1 MSAETRLVGA
11 TIVTQD
17 AANTIIADG
26 ELAFDASGVITYV
39 GPTRGPAGSGDRD
52 LSGQIL
58 LPGLVNAHTHSAM
71 TLMRGSCDD
80 SDLAT
85 WLGVVQSLEQHLT
98 PQDVAAG
105 LRLAMVEMIRTGTTT
120 FADMYHWDAAL
131 LGEVVSAGMRVVAA
145 HSFFDFAD
153 VGFSIVSPMDGR
165 QALDHTEALAGEFA
179 GEKLVRVRYGPH
191 APYTSSFE
199 MLTEVARRAEKH
211 GLGIQIHLAES
222 AFEVEQNL
230 TNYGTTPILHADKA
244 GLFSVPT
251 LVAHVVHPT
260 EEEIQLLAARG
271 AGVSHNP
278 VSNLKLGSG
287 IAPLPALQQAGVL
300 LGLGTD
306 GAASNNDL
314 DLFEEIK
321 TGSLIHRGVAQQP
334 DITAGTDLLRMA
346 TATGAA
352 AVGFPEVGVLEP
364 GRWADVI
371 ALQTTTSRATPMFS
385 PTAFLSFA
393 ARGSDVSDVFI
404 GGQAVMEAG
413 RLTTLDETAVREE
426 AAAAAARLQSLAS
439 SAGEN

>member
-1 MSAETRLVGA
+1 MRAETRLVGA

-17 AANTIIADG
+17 AANTVIEDG

-39 GPTRGPAGSGDRD
+39 GPSRGPVGDGDRD
-52 LSGQIL
+52 MTGQIL
-58 LPGLVNAHTHSAM
+58 MPGLINAHTHSAM

-80 SDLAT
+80 RDLAT
-85 WLGVVQSLEQHLT
+85 WLGVVQGLEQHIT
-98 PQDVAAG
+98 AEDVAIG

-120 FADMYHWDAAL
+120 FADMYHWDSGL
-131 LGEVVSAGMRVVAA
+131 LGEVVNAGMRVVAA
-145 HSFFDFAD
+145 HAVFDFED
-153 VGFSIVSPMDGR
+153 VGFSTVSPMNGR
-165 QALDHTEALAGEFA
+165 EGLEHTEALAAEFA

-191 APYTSSFE
+191 APYTSSPE
-199 MLTEVARRAEKH
+199 MLSEVARRAEKH
-211 GLGIQIHLAES
+211 GLGVEIHLAES

-230 TNYGTTPILHADKA
+230 KNYGCTPIVHADRA

-260 EEEIQLLAARG
+260 EEEIKILAERG

-287 IAPLPALQQAGVL
+287 IAPLSALRDGGVL

-321 TGSLIHRGVAQQP
+321 TGALIHRGLAQQP

-346 TATGAA
+346 TATGAE
-352 AVGFPEVGVLEP
+352 AVGFPEVGVLET

-371 ALQTTTSRATPMFS
+371 ALDTTSSRATPMFS

-393 ARGSDVSDVFI
+393 ARGSDVTDVFI
-404 GGQAVMEAG
+404 GGQAVLANG
-413 RLTTLDETAVREE
+413 RLTTLDEETIRAE
-426 AAAAAARLQSLAS
+426 AAAASARLQELAEAES
-439 SAGEN
+439 

>member
-1 MSAETRLVGA
+1 MRTETRLVGA

-17 AANTIIADG
+17 AAGTIILDG

-39 GPTRGPAGSGDRD
+39 GSSRGPAGEGDRD
-52 LSGQIL
+52 MAGRIL

-85 WLGVVQSLEQHLT
+85 WLGVVQSLEQHIT
-98 PQDVAAG
+98 AEDVAIG
-105 LRLAMVEMIRTGTTT
+105 LRLALVEMIRTGTTT

-131 LGEVVSAGMRVVAA
+131 IGEVVQAGMRVVAA
-145 HSFFDFAD
+145 HSMFDFD
-153 VGFSIVSPMDGR
+153 DIGFSTVSPLSGR
-165 QALDHTEALAGEFA
+165 ESLDHTEQLAREFA
-179 GEKLVRVRYGPH
+179 GENLVRVRYGPH
-191 APYTSSFE
+191 APYTCSPE
-199 MLTEVARRAEKH
+199 MLSEVARRSEAS
-211 GLGIQIHLAES
+211 GLGIHIHLAES
-222 AFEVEQNL
+222 EFEVEQNL
-230 TNYGTTPILHADKA
+230 KNFGCTPIVHAERA
-244 GLFSVPT
+244 GIFNTPT
-251 LVAHVVHPT
+251 LVAHVVHPS
-260 EEEIQLLAARG
+260 EQEIEILAQRG

-287 IAPLPALQQAGVL
+287 IAPLAALRDAGVL

-321 TGSLIHRGVAQQP
+321 TGSLIHRGVARQP

-346 TATGAA
+346 TSSGAA

-364 GRWADVI
+364 GKWADVI
-371 ALQTTTSRATPMFS
+371 ALGTDSSRATPMFS

-393 ARGSDVSDVFI
+393 ARGSDVTDVFI
-404 GGQAVMEAG
+404 GGQAVLVGGKFTTVDEAAI
-413 RLTTLDETAVREE
+413 RSD
-426 AAAAAARLQSLAS
+426 AAAAAARLEKLAQEES
-439 SAGEN
+439 

>member
-1 MSAETRLVGA
+1 MRAETRLVGA

-17 AANTIIADG
+17 ANNTIINDG
-26 ELAFDASGVITYV
+26 ELAFDAFGVITYV
-39 GPTRGPAGSGDRD
+39 GPRRGPAGEGDRE
-52 LSGQIL
+52 LSNHIL

-85 WLGVVQSLEQHLT
+85 WLGVVQSLEQHIT
-98 PQDVAAG
+98 AEDVAIG

-120 FADMYHWDAAL
+120 FADMYHWDSML
-131 LGEVVSAGMRVVAA
+131 LGEVVNAGMRVVAA
-145 HSFFDFAD
+145 HSVFDFDD
-153 VGFSIVSPMDGR
+153 VGFSSVSPMNGRDG
-165 QALDHTEALAGEFA
+165 LDHTEALASEFA
-179 GEKLVRVRYGPH
+179 GENLVRVRFGPH
-191 APYTSSFE
+191 APYTASPE
-199 MLTEVARRAEKH
+199 MLAEVARRAEKR

-230 TNYGTTPILHADKA
+230 KNYGATPIVHADRA

-260 EEEIQLLAARG
+260 EEEIKILADRG

-287 IAPLPALQQAGVL
+287 IAPLPAMRDAGVL

-321 TGSLIHRGVAQQP
+321 TGSLIHRGLSQQP
-334 DITAGTDLLRMA
+334 DITAGSDLLRMA

-352 AVGFPEVGVLEP
+352 AVGFPEVGVLES

-371 ALQTTTSRATPMFS
+371 AVETTSTRATPMFS
-385 PTAFLSFA
+385 PTSFLSFA
-393 ARGSDVSDVFI
+393 ARGTDVSDVFI
-404 GGQAVMEAG
+404 AGRPVLEAG
-413 RLTTLDETAVREE
+413 KLTTLDEESIRAEATA
-426 AAAAAARLQSLAS
+426 ASARLQELAEEAS
-439 SAGEN
+439 

>member
-1 MSAETRLVGA
+1 VGTETRLVGA

-17 AANTIIADG
+17 AQNNIILDG
-26 ELAFDASGVITYV
+26 ELAFDAFGVITYV
-39 GPTRGPAGSGDRD
+39 GSTRGPAGEGDRD
-52 LSGQIL
+52 LAGHIL

-80 SDLAT
+80 ADLAT
-85 WLGVVQSLEQHLT
+85 WLGVVQSLEQHIT
-98 PQDVAAG
+98 VRDVAIG
-105 LRLAMVEMIRTGTTT
+105 LRLAMIEMIRTGTTT
-120 FADMYHWDAAL
+120 FADMYHWDSNL
-131 LGEVVSAGMRVVAA
+131 LAEVVNAGMRTVAA
-145 HSFFDFAD
+145 HAVFDFED
-153 VGFSIVSPMDGR
+153 VGFSTVSPMNGR
-165 QALDHTEALAGEFA
+165 EGLDHTEALASEFA

-191 APYTSSFE
+191 APYTSSPQ
-199 MLTEVARRAEKH
+199 MLSEVARRAEKH
-211 GLGIQIHLAES
+211 GLGVEIHLAES

-230 TNYGTTPILHADKA
+230 ASYGCTPIVHADRA

-260 EEEIQLLAARG
+260 EEEIALLAARG

-287 IAPLPALQQAGVL
+287 IAPLAALRDAGVV

-321 TGSLIHRGVAQQP
+321 TGALIHRGLAQQP
-334 DITAGTDLLRMA
+334 DITAGSDLLRMA
-346 TATGAA
+346 TATGAK

-371 ALQTTTSRATPMFS
+371 ALETTSSRATPMFN
-385 PTAFLSFA
+385 PAAFLSFA
-393 ARGSDVSDVFI
+393 ARGSDVTDVFI
-404 GGQAVMEAG
+404 GGQAVMKSG
-413 RLTTLDETAVREE
+413 QITTLNEADVRAE
-426 AAAAAARLQSLAS
+426 AAAAAARLQKLA
-439 SAGEN
+439 EKRD